1 MIKRLVLLIFILGS
15 NLTFAQET
23 DAQLIDNLQM
33 DALKYFWDYTHP
45 VSKLSRE
52 RIHQEDLTYDQ
63 NTIATGGSGF
73 GFLNII
79 LAIENGYI
87 SQTDGVTHLHTALD
101 FLASADRFHGAWP
114 HWMDG
119 NTGGV
124 IPFSEFDDGG
134 DLVET
139 ALLSQSLIC
148 IREYFKNGNTQEQI
162 LAQKADDLWRGVEW
176 NWYTKGENVL
186 YWHWSPNH
194 NWQMN
199 LQIRGYNE
207 ALITYLL
214 AVSSP
219 EYPIDTQ
226 VYHQG
231 WARDGDIVSSASQ
244 YDIPVVFNHNGAQ
257 GTVGPLFWAHY
268 SYLSLDP
275 RGLEDTYANYWDVVK
290 NHTEIIHQHAVQ
302 NPNQFGGYSANCW
315 GLTAS
320 YSRNTDGTT
329 GYGAH
334 QPNNDLGIISPTAAL
349 SSMVYTPQKSI
360 NFLRY
365 LYEDTQDEYIGLF
378 GPFDAISPHYSW
390 KTERYLAIDQGTIG
404 PMLENYKTQLFWN
417 LFMNAPEIQQGLQS
431 LGFTSSEH
439 DLSNTSEIISTNNIQ
454 IFPNPASNILNVYTS
469 ADIIGSQ
476 YRISDNLGR
485 VVLVDAIQSKN
496 TAIDISGLPR
506 GVYYITIEKQI
517 RKHKIIKI

>member
-1 MIKRLVLLIFILGS
+1 MIYRLVLFFFILS
-15 NLTFAQET
+15 ANISFAQKT
-23 DAQLIDNLQM
+23 DAQLIDELQM
-33 DALKYFWDYTHP
+33 DALKYFWDFTHP

-52 RIHQEDLTYDQ
+52 RIHLEDLTFDQ

-87 SQTDGVTHLHTALD
+87 SQSQGVNHLHTALD

-114 HWMDG
+114 HWLDG
-119 NTGGV
+119 NTGDV

-194 NWQMN
+194 NWQIS

-214 AVSSP
+214 AASSP
-219 EYPIDTQ
+219 EYPINTQ

-231 WARDGDIVSSASQ
+231 WARDGDIVSSSSQ
-244 YDIPVVFNHNGAQ
+244 YDIPVVFNHSGAQ
-257 GTVGPLFWAHY
+257 DTVGPLFWAHY
-268 SYLSLDP
+268 SYLGLDP
-275 RGLEDTYANYWDVVK
+275 RGLQDTYASYWNVVK

-302 NPNQFGGYSANCW
+302 NPNQFGGYSASFW

-320 YSRNTDGTT
+320 YSRNIDGST
-329 GYGAH
+329 GYAAH

-349 SSMVYTPQKSI
+349 SSLVYTPQKSLD
-360 NFLRY
+360 FLRY
-365 LYEDTQDEYIGLF
+365 LYENSQGEYIGPM

-404 PMLENYKTQLFWN
+404 PMLENYKTELFWN

-431 LGFTSSEH
+431 LGFTSTQH
-439 DLSNTSEIISTNNIQ
+439 DLSNPPENISVNKIK
-454 IFPNPASNILNVYTS
+454 IFPNPTANIITIQAPSTMVSSHY
-469 ADIIGSQ
+469 Q
-476 YRISDNLGR
+476 ISDNLGR
-485 VVLVDAIQSKN
+485 IVLTGAILNENTSVVIND
-496 TAIDISGLPR
+496 LPS
-506 GVYYITIEKQI
+506 GVYYFSIEEKVG
-517 RKHKIIKI
+517 KHKIIKM

>member
-1 MIKRLVLLIFILGS
+1 MIKRIVLLSFILGAS
-15 NLTFAQET
+15 LSFAQKT
-23 DAQLIDNLQM
+23 DAQLIDELQM
-33 DALKYFWDYTHP
+33 DALKYFWDFTHP

-52 RIHQEDLTYDQ
+52 RIHQEDLTFDQ

-87 SQTDGVTHLHTALD
+87 SQSQGVTHLHTALD

-114 HWMDG
+114 HWLEG
-119 NTGGV
+119 NTGVV

-148 IREYFKNGNTQEQI
+148 IREYFKNGNTQEQL
-162 LAQKADDLWRGVEW
+162 LAQKADGLWRGVEW

-214 AVSSP
+214 AISSP
-219 EYPIDTQ
+219 EHPIETQ

-231 WARDGDIVSSASQ
+231 WARGGDIVSTSSQ
-244 YDIPVVFNHNGAQ
+244 YDIPLMFNHNGAQ

-268 SYLSLDP
+268 SYLGLDP
-275 RGLEDTYANYWDVVK
+275 RGLQDTYANYWDVVK

-302 NPNQFGGYSANCW
+302 NPNQFGGYSASCW

-320 YSRNTDGTT
+320 YSRNTNGST
-329 GYGAH
+329 GYAAH

-349 SSMVYTPQKSI
+349 SSMVYTPQKSLD
-360 NFLRY
+360 FLRY
-365 LYEDTQDEYIGLF
+365 LYEDTLGAYIGLL
-378 GPFDAISPHYSW
+378 GPYDAISPHYLW

-404 PMLENYKTQLFWN
+404 PMLENYKTELFWN

-431 LGFTSSEH
+431 LGFTSSQH
-439 DLSNTSEIISTNNIQ
+439 DLSNPPENIGVNKIR
-454 IFPNPASNILNVYTS
+454 IFPNPSTNIINIQAPPAIV
-469 ADIIGSQ
+469 GSHYQ
-476 YRISDNLGR
+476 INDNLGR
-485 VVLVDAIQSKN
+485 IVLTGAIVSEN
-496 TAIDISGLPR
+496 TSVAINELPN
-506 GVYYITIEKQI
+506 GVYYISIKEQVN
-517 RKHKIIKI
+517 RHKIIKM